1 MTDDTAPHTPASH
14 RRRWIG
20 WSVTALVVLLLLC
33 IGWVVVRGLSAV
45 TSLQSVKTSAS
56 QLRADA
62 AAGDLGSATDEARSL
77 AKHADSARGLT
88 SDPIWRAFEIVPWLG
103 SDFTAVRE
111 VSQIADDIATDGVA
125 PLLEASDGI
134 DLKGFGLH
142 DGAIDLAPFAKAQK
156 PLSAAATA
164 FARASADAGRID
176 TGALLPPLA
185 DAVSE
190 LRSTVD
196 EANGIVDALH
206 GATVLIPSMLGG
218 DGPRTYV
225 IAMLNNAE
233 LRSDGGIVGAFAAV
247 RADHGSLSIVGQA
260 STADF
265 PALSDPLPLSAST
278 AALFGDG
285 PGRYIQNIS
294 SIPDFAEAAPLLATR
309 WQDRF
314 GTRIDGAMAIDT
326 VVAQHLL
333 RVTGPQQVGPLRI
346 DADNVLP
353 TLLSDVYRLV
363 PDPRAQDAV
372 FAGVAGQL
380 FTAALHSEDP
390 RALVTQMADAAAEN
404 RIRLWS
410 AHDDEQRIIAASA
423 LGGALP
429 RDTAGHPHVGVLI
442 NDTTGGKMDYYARAS
457 ITVATGV
464 CHGDPTTRVSVTWT
478 STAPADAA
486 SSLPEYVTGGGYY
499 GVEPGSIGTRI
510 AVYGPAGAAPTRIRR
525 DGVEEKVQTADLDGR
540 IAIQHEVV
548 LAPGASSTITVDY
561 TGEGAGIRSTDVVHT
576 PMASDPKIE
585 SVTLSC
591 AS

>member
-1 MTDDTAPHTPASH
+1 M
-14 RRRWIG
+14 
-20 WSVTALVVLLLLC
+20 VLLLLC
-33 IGWVVVRGLSAV
+33 VGWVVVRGLSAV
-45 TSLQSVKTSAS
+45 THLQAVKASAS
-56 QLRADA
+56 QLRADVT
-62 AAGDLGSATDEARSL
+62 AGDLASATAETRSL
-77 AKHADSARGLT
+77 AEHAASARDLT
-88 SDPIWRAFEIVPWLG
+88 ADPIWRAFEIVPWLG
-103 SDFTAVRE
+103 SDFTTLRE
-111 VSQIADDIATDGVA
+111 VSQIADDIAADGVE
-125 PLLEASDGI
+125 PILTASERI

-164 FARASADAGRID
+164 FARASADVGRID

-196 EANGIVDALH
+196 EANGIVGALH
-206 GATVLIPSMLGG
+206 DAASLIPSMLGG

-233 LRSDGGIVGAFAAV
+233 LRSDGGIVGALAV
-247 RADHGSLSIVGQA
+247 VQADHGSLSIAGQA

-265 PALSDPLPLSAST
+265 PALADPLPLSAST
-278 AALFGDG
+278 TALFGDG

-314 GTRIDGAMAIDT
+314 GSRLDGVVAIDT
-326 VVAQHLL
+326 VVAKHLL
-333 RVTGPQQVGPLRI
+333 RVTGPQQVGQFRL
-346 DADNVLP
+346 DSDNVLH

-372 FAGVAGQL
+372 FAGVAGRL
-380 FTAALHSEDP
+380 FTAVLHSQDP
-390 RALVTQMADAAAEN
+390 RALITAMADAAEEN

-429 RDTAGHPHVGVLI
+429 RDTVGHPHVGVLI
-442 NDTTGGKMDYYARAS
+442 NDTTGGKMDYYAKAS

-486 SSLPEYVTGGGYY
+486 SSLSEYVTGGGHY

-510 AVYGPAGAAPTRIRR
+510 AVYGPAGATPTNIRR
-525 DGVEEKVQTADLDGR
+525 DGVEENVQTADLDGR
-540 IAIQHEVV
+540 IAIQHGFV
-548 LAPGASSTITVDY
+548 LTPGASSTITVDY
-561 TGEGAGIRSTDVVHT
+561 IGKGAGIRSTDVVHT
-576 PMASDPKIE
+576 PMASDPKV
-585 SVTLSC
+585 SYVKLSC